1 MKIIYAYLRCSDES
15 QHLDRQYTAIRNYA
29 DIPEENYFADKVT
42 GKTDQREQ
50 YQAMKV
56 ILKNLANINNKRP
69 EEQRDS
75 IEVVIEDLDRLGRT
89 KKIIRDEMQ
98 WFSENGIKLRILEIP
113 TTLVEIDGEND
124 WVLEMVNRIIIE
136 VYTALAEQELQ
147 KKERRTREGIEA
159 AKLRGAYKGR
169 KPIDTP
175 ANFETVYKRW
185 KNKEITARKAMELT
199 NLKTNTFYRIAK
211 QFDEKQAV

>member
-15 QHLDRQYTAIRNYA
+15 QHLDRQYAAIKNYT

-98 WFSENGIKLRILEIP
+98 WFSDNGIKLRILEIP

-211 QFDEKQAV
+211 QFETIQ